1 MLSCEYQLKQFI
13 KEALTMND
21 EVIDANEESEILEQF
36 EQAEQIEPAE
46 ESELSEDY
54 AGNSRSEKVLNYM
67 KGNYRFGTDSSG
79 KPYMVE
85 DGDNP
90 IAVALCDSSFAKL
103 LRYVAYSHGDMLKGD
118 DVKEVVSSLG
128 AYAEFEGEDNLVI
141 YHRVAPTNN
150 GGVEFDKVNEDDVHI
165 LLEDGKVTE
174 FTAGS
179 KNLFKRTDNMMAL
192 PELASTGDWKSLLPF
207 LNMPR
212 MEKYLFIAWL
222 TYTLSSPR
230 LASTGYVYLLLM
242 GSHGCGKSFLAKS
255 IIRRFVDP
263 ITNGMAVFPKEVKD
277 MAIGAQNA
285 HLLVYDNIRTLS
297 HEWSDFLC
305 IAATG
310 GTINGRALY
319 TNSQEHVLQLHA
331 PVVMTSLHHPVKEP
345 DLASRGLTIHLSK
358 IVEKERK
365 EEKVLADELDRLTP
379 SIYRGLLELVA
390 KILQKLDTVEVIH
403 PARMI
408 GFSKWLA
415 AMEIC
420 ITDETDITAGD
431 LQKAYCDNI
440 RASFL
445 ESLQEDVFAFALL
458 EFAKQHPAPNLWKGT
473 PAQLLAEISVGQPV
487 KVTGNAK
494 VWPAN
499 PISLGKRLP
508 VVEKSLD
515 AQGVVLV
522 LGERG
527 TNRWITIGMKPE
539 QFEAI
544 EET

>member
-1 MLSCEYQLKQFI
+1 
-13 KEALTMND
+13 MND
-21 EVIDANEESEILEQF
+21 EVLEATEANEETEFLEQT
-36 EQAEQIEPAE
+36 EQAEPTELTD
-46 ESELSEDY
+46 ESELSEESDLPEEY
-54 AGNSRSEKVLNYM
+54 AGKSRSEKVLNYM
-67 KGNYRFGTDSSG
+67 KAHYRFGTDSSG
-79 KPYMVE
+79 KPYMIE
-85 DGDNP
+85 DDDNP
-90 IAVALCDSSFAKL
+90 IAVALCDNSFAKQ
-103 LRYVAYSHGDMLKGD
+103 LRYVAYRHGDMLKGD

-141 YHRVAPTNN
+141 YHRVAPTSN
-150 GGVEFDKVNEDDVHI
+150 GGREFDKVNEDDVHI
-165 LLEDGKVTE
+165 LIEDGKVMET
-174 FTAGS
+174 TTGS

-207 LNMPR
+207 LNMAR

-277 MAIGAQNA
+277 MAIAAQNA
-285 HLLVYDNIRTLS
+285 HLLVYDNIRSLS

-331 PVVMTSLHHPVKEP
+331 SVVMTSLHHPVKEP

-358 IVEKERK
+358 IIEKERK

-390 KILQKLDTVEVIH
+390 KILQQLDTVDVIH

-415 AMEIC
+415 AMEVC
-420 ITDETDITAGD
+420 IADETEIEVGD

-494 VWPAN
+494 IWPAN

-515 AQGVVLV
+515 AQSVVLI

-527 TNRWITIGMKPE
+527 TSRWITIGVKPDLNE
-539 QFEAI
+539 SI